1 MFKRIVVGVA
11 KVDAALRAADVA
23 ADLAQRYEAE
33 LHLVTAV
40 DKSATAFDSPGR
52 RQAESFLAGYA
63 EASASGAKNHVLPN
77 DPADAVL
84 LVASEV
90 KADLIV
96 VGNRGMKGA
105 GRVLG
110 SVPNSIA
117 HHAPCSVLIVD
128 TVG

>member
-1 MFKRIVVGVA
+1 MFERIVVGVA
-11 KVDAALRAADVA
+11 KTDTAQRAADVA
-23 ADLAQRYEAE
+23 VDLAERYNAQ

-40 DKSATAFDSPGR
+40 DRSATADSAER
-52 RQAESFLAGYA
+52 RAAEGFLADYA
-63 EASASGAKNHVLPN
+63 QKVRGSRIHVLPN
-77 DPADAVL
+77 APADAVL

-90 KADLIV
+90 GADLIV

-110 SVPNSIA
+110 SVPNTIA
-117 HHAPCSVLIVD
+117 HDAPCSVLVVD

>member
-1 MFKRIVVGVA
+1 MFERIVVGVA
-11 KVDAALRAADVA
+11 KTDTAQRAAEVA
-23 ADLAQRYEAE
+23 VDLAQRYHAE

-40 DKSATAFDSPGR
+40 DRAASADGPDR
-52 RQAESFLAGYA
+52 RAAEAFLAA
-63 EASASGAKNHVLPN
+63 FAAKVPVARIHVLPN
-77 DPADAVL
+77 APADAVL
-84 LVASEV
+84 MVAGEV
-90 KADLIV
+90 GADLIV

-117 HHAPCSVLIVD
+117 HGAPCSVLVVD

>member
-11 KVDAALRAADVA
+11 KTDTAQRAAEVA
-23 ADLAQRYEAE
+23 VDLAERYNAQ

-40 DKSATAFDSPGR
+40 DRAATADSAER
-52 RQAESFLAGYA
+52 RGAEAFLASYTDKVPA
-63 EASASGAKNHVLPN
+63 ARVHVLPN
-77 DPADAVL
+77 APADAVL
-84 LVASEV
+84 MVASEV
-90 KADLIV
+90 GADLIV

-110 SVPNSIA
+110 SVPNTIA
-117 HHAPCSVLIVD
+117 HAAPCSVLVVD